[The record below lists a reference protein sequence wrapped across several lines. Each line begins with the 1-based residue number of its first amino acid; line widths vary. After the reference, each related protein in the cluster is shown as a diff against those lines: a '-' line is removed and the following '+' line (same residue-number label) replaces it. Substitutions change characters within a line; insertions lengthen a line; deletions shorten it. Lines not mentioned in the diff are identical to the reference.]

1 MDATGSPMEL
11 RAFARV
17 LSRLVLL
24 AALCAGVVWAVLA
37 LHTSSLDFA
46 TWETDTRLLTLP
58 YEATHDYVLLGSSH
72 AYLLARFRE
81 NAALTVSILGGSVVN
96 LAMPSGGGL
105 RPARLYLEEYLA
117 RGNRAKEVI
126 YFLDP
131 FVFFSPG
138 PNDQHKFVY
147 FEPLQLRFLARLIAD
162 GYPPRQIFTYVR
174 SKLSYNWLFQQAEP
188 LLAHTGTV
196 DATTQTPERVAQR
209 MESLYGD
216 GLMEQHFRRYAE
228 ELERIMILCEAHGMR
243 LSLVTMP
250 TMLGS
255 EPGAARMHAWLSDA
269 RQHHRFESV
278 DFVDA
283 MPEGKW
289 FYNLDHLNTAGV
301 DHFLQHLL
309 KPWLASQWG
318 A

>member
-1 MDATGSPMEL
+1 MLSPLEF

-17 LSRLVLL
+17 LSRLALL
-24 AALCAGVVWAVLA
+24 AVLSAAVVWSVLA
-37 LHTSSLDFA
+37 LHATTLDFKA
-46 TWETDTRLLTLP
+46 WETDTRLLTLP

-72 AYLLARFRE
+72 AYLLARFRD
-81 NAALTVSILGGSVVN
+81 NAALTESILGGSVVN

-174 SKLSYNWLFQQAEP
+174 SKLSYNWLFQTPEP

-196 DATTQTPERVAQR
+196 DATTHTPERVAQR
-209 MESLYGD
+209 MDSLYMD
-216 GLMEQHFRRYAE
+216 GMEEHHFLRYAE
-228 ELERIMILCEAHGMR
+228 ELERIMAHCEAHGMR

-250 TMLGS
+250 TLLGP
-255 EPGAARMHAWLSDA
+255 EPGAARMQAWLAEAQS
-269 RQHHRFESV
+269 RHTFRTV

-283 MPEGKW
+283 LPDGKW
-289 FYNLDHLNTAGV
+289 FYNLDHINTAGV
-301 DHFLQHLL
+301 EQFLHTVL
-309 KPWLASQWG
+309 KPWLDARP
-318 A
+318 AA